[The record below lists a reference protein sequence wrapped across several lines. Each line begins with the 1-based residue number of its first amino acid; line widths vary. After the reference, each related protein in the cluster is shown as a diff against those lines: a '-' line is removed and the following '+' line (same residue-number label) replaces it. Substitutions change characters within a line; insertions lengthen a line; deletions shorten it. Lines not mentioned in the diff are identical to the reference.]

1 MDKKNNKPCKVKS
14 LKIPLFLTP
23 IQAGF
28 PSPADDYLENSLD
41 LNELLIK
48 NPPASFF
55 VKVKGDSMI
64 GAQISEGDIL
74 VVDRSIEPIDKKIII
89 ANFLGEFNVKRLRII
104 NKEVFLYSENS
115 KYKPIKITKEM
126 DFEVFG
132 VVTYVIHKTI

>member
-1 MDKKNNKPCKVKS
+1 MDKKNNKPCKESS

-74 VVDRSIEPIDKKIII
+74 VVDRSIEPVDKKIII

-104 NKEVFLYSENS
+104 NKEVFLYSENP
-115 KYKPIKITKEM
+115 KYKPMKITKEM